1 MKNIFTKFII
11 FIIGIVIGVSIN
23 VMFASPKVNN
33 TENVNSSIRTETVFI
48 NGTRYTVVTSS
59 ASSMVIL
66 R

>member
-1 MKNIFTKFII
+1 MKNIFTKLII

-23 VMFASPKVNN
+23 VMIASPKVNN